1 MASQRGLVREGPERE
16 SDYPESLAEGTGASS
31 KIGVLTTAL
40 FKKKKKNPST
50 RGKMIKSKT
59 SLP

>member
-40 FKKKKKNPST
+40 FKKKKK
-50 RGKMIKSKT
+50 
-59 SLP
+59 SLYQREDD

>member
-1 MASQRGLVREGPERE
+1 MASRRGLVREGPERE

-40 FKKKKKNPST
+40 FKKKKKIPPPGG
-50 RGKMIKSKT
+50 R
-59 SLP
+59 